1 MPTEILIVIF
11 KMPRSRSS
19 SRSSSRS
26 RGYTRKSSRKSK
38 SLSRERSFDRDA
50 DRYKKRTRS
59 RSASREKSGRPKRC
73 LGIFNLNVYTS
84 EQKIRDLFSKYG
96 SVESVKMIPDAK
108 TGRSRGYGFVY
119 FKNGEDA
126 KVAKEQCTGMEIDNK
141 RVRVEYSLSQTPHP
155 PTPGY
160 YMGKRRRFRDDRP
173 FRRFDSYDRNN
184 RDRYDRNNRRSRS
197 PSPYN
202 RDRRRRSNRSRSRS
216 YSPRDRK

>member
-1 MPTEILIVIF
+1 
-11 KMPRSRSS
+11 MPRSRSS

-26 RGYTRKSSRKSK
+26 REYTRKSSRKSK
-38 SLSRERSFDRDA
+38 SHSRDRSHERDNDRN
-50 DRYKKRTRS
+50 RKNRSRS
-59 RSASREKSGRPKRC
+59 RSASREKSGRTKRC

-96 SVESVKMIPDAK
+96 NVESVKMIPDAK

-126 KVAKEQCTGMEIDNK
+126 KHAMEQCAGMEIDNK

-155 PTPGY
+155 PTPGF
-160 YMGKRRRFRDDRP
+160 YMGRRRRFRDNDRP
-173 FRRFDSYDRNN
+173 FRRHDNFDRDRNG
-184 RDRYDRNNRRSRS
+184 RNYRRSRS

-202 RDRRRRSNRSRSRS
+202 RDRRRRNNRSRSRS
-216 YSPRDRK
+216 YSPRDRKLSLLLFNT